1 MNIQYIPCNSANYG
15 SSRSTGNIKYIVIHY
30 TANNGDSA
38 LGNGNYFKNNDI
50 GASAHYFVDSN
61 NIVQSVKDNHV
72 AWSVG
77 GSKYNNCSITGGGK
91 YYGKCTNNNS
101 LSIELADDT
110 KDGRIYPSAATIN
123 NAVALTKE
131 LMAKY
136 NIPASNVIRHFDVT
150 GKSCPAYWC
159 GDSTKNNLWLTEFWN
174 KLTTTNKTEV
184 DDEVISEGKANVNG
198 KEYKI
203 DRILKD
209 GTNFIKAANF
219 SNMGFDVG
227 YDANTKAVTINN
239 KIDNITVNEKNVEAV
254 NIKGYNYV
262 KLRDI
267 AEVLGKDVETANGK
281 ITIK

>member
-1 MNIQYIPCNSANYG
+1 MNIQYIPCNPANYG
-15 SSRSTGNIKYIVIHY
+15 SSRNTGNIKYIVIHY

-38 LGNGNYFKNNDI
+38 LGNGNYFKNNNVE
-50 GASAHYFVDSN
+50 ASAHYFVDSN
-61 NIVQSVKDNHV
+61 NIVQSVKDNYV

-77 GSKYNNCSITGGGK
+77 GSKYNNCATTGGGK
-91 YYGKCTNNNS
+91 YYGRCTNNNS
-101 LSIELADDT
+101 LNIELADDT
-110 KDGRIYPSAATIN
+110 KDGRIYPNTETIN
-123 NAVALTKE
+123 NALTLTKE

-136 NIPASNVIRHFDVT
+136 NIPASNIIRHFDVT

-159 GDSTKNNLWLTEFWN
+159 GDITKNNLWLTEFWN
-174 KLTTTNKTEV
+174 KLNTKAEV

-209 GTNFIKAANF
+209 GTNFIKATNF
-219 SNMGFDVG
+219 SNMGFNVG
-227 YDANTKAVTINN
+227 YDSNTKAVTIDN
-239 KIDNITVNEKNVEAV
+239 KINNISVNDQNVEAV

-267 AEVLGKDVETANGK
+267 AEILGKDVEVINGK